1 MIHMIEYDIKLFLRS
16 IKGIL
21 PLIATLIFIMF
32 TYYPG
37 VITRKDTAIITSYF
51 YIFYIMLYIGY
62 MLSNNEL
69 DIPEQCLYI
78 RCINKVSYY
87 LYKVVCVLIF
97 SIIFSTLL
105 ILATFMFG
113 SGDYNA
119 GMIIYGWMLMVGSG
133 FCGGAL
139 GQLFHPAFIRDR
151 KLAMILMLITGVL
164 CACRTDVI
172 NAFPVLKY
180 IYYVLP
186 PIDNSIIS
194 SVLKTLCGSII
205 IKEVIILVVYGIIYE
220 IIKSYIWHVKK
231 YID

>member
-78 RCINKVSYY
+78 RCINLS
-87 LYKVVCVLIF
+87 LIH
-97 SIIFSTLL
+97 I
-105 ILATFMFG
+105 
-113 SGDYNA
+113 
-119 GMIIYGWMLMVGSG
+119 
-133 FCGGAL
+133 
-139 GQLFHPAFIRDR
+139 
-151 KLAMILMLITGVL
+151 
-164 CACRTDVI
+164 
-172 NAFPVLKY
+172 
-180 IYYVLP
+180 
-186 PIDNSIIS
+186 
-194 SVLKTLCGSII
+194 
-205 IKEVIILVVYGIIYE
+205 
-220 IIKSYIWHVKK
+220 
-231 YID
+231 